1 MKYVLFMTIHI
12 ETRKVQKTGG
22 SSYIISLPKVWIEKH
37 GIEKKDTLGILSQ
50 PDGNLLITPN
60 INSEEY
66 IKSKNFDVDGI
77 TDPQYLFRLLIGA
90 YIMGYTIITIISS
103 KRFEPIIRDCIRNFT
118 KIAIGPEII
127 EETNQRIL
135 IKDLLNPKEMP
146 FERTIKRMYILA
158 QTMHEDAIRAL
169 ETGDKKLAKEVIER
183 DNEID
188 RLHWLVGRQSHIV
201 LRDIILC
208 QKMGIT
214 LEDASHYQFM
224 SKFLE
229 RIGDHAVNIAKN
241 LLLIDYKKVD
251 KKLLENIS
259 NVSKFSLE
267 LLDVSL
273 DAWQQKNIK
282 IANENIEKI
291 KNLTDECEKII
302 TTTENN
308 VEISVPLGYIIES
321 IRRTGEYSG
330 DISEIIINNLI

>member
-1 MKYVLFMTIHI
+1 MTLHI

-22 SSYIISLPKVWIEKH
+22 SSFIISLPIVWIKKH
-37 GIEKKDTLGILSQ
+37 GVEKNDTLGILSQ

-77 TDPQYLFRLLIGA
+77 TDPHYLFRLLIGA
-90 YIMGYTIITIISS
+90 YIMGCTVITIKSS
-103 KRFEPIIRDCIRNFT
+103 KRFEPNIRDCVRNFT

-127 EETNQRIL
+127 EESNQRIL

-146 FERTIKRMYILA
+146 FERTIKRMYILV
-158 QTMHEDAIRAL
+158 QTMHEDAIKAL
-169 ETGDKKLAKEVIER
+169 ETGDKQLAEEVIER

-241 LLLIDYKKVD
+241 LLLIDYKEVD

-267 LLDVSL
+267 LLDISL

-282 IANENIEKI
+282 LANENIDKI
-291 KNLTDECEKII
+291 KKLTEECEKII
-302 TTTENN
+302 TITENN
-308 VEISVPLGYIIES
+308 VKISVPLGYIIES
-321 IRRTGEYSG
+321 IRRTGEYSS

>member
-1 MKYVLFMTIHI
+1 MTLHI

-22 SSYIISLPKVWIEKH
+22 SSFIISLPIVWIKKH
-37 GIEKKDTLGILSQ
+37 GVEKNDTLGILSQ

-77 TDPQYLFRLLIGA
+77 TDPHYLFRLLIGA
-90 YIMGYTIITIISS
+90 YIMGYTVITIKSS
-103 KRFEPIIRDCIRNFT
+103 KRFEPNIRDCVRNFT

-127 EETNQRIL
+127 EESNQRIL

-146 FERTIKRMYILA
+146 FERTIKRMYILV
-158 QTMHEDAIRAL
+158 QTMHEDAIKAL
-169 ETGDKKLAKEVIER
+169 ETGDKQLAKEVIER

-241 LLLIDYKKVD
+241 LLLIDYKEVD

-267 LLDVSL
+267 LLDISL

-282 IANENIEKI
+282 LANENIDKI
-291 KNLTDECEKII
+291 KKLTEECEKII
-302 TTTENN
+302 TITENN
-308 VEISVPLGYIIES
+308 VKISVPLGYIIES
-321 IRRTGEYSG
+321 IRRTGEYSA

>member
-1 MKYVLFMTIHI
+1 MTLHI

-22 SSYIISLPKVWIEKH
+22 ASYIISLPKVWIEKH
-37 GIEKKDTLGILSQ
+37 GVEKNDTLGILSQ

-77 TDPQYLFRLLIGA
+77 KDPQYLFRLLIGA
-90 YIMGYTIITIISS
+90 YIMGYTIITIKCS
-103 KRFEPIIRDCIRNFT
+103 KKFEPIIRDCVRNFT

-127 EETNQRIL
+127 EESNQRIL

-158 QTMHEDAIRAL
+158 QTMHEDAIKSL
-169 ETGDKKLAKEVIER
+169 ENGDKKLAKEVIER

-188 RLHWLVGRQSHIV
+188 RLHWLIGRQSHIV

-241 LLLIDYKKVD
+241 LLLIDYQKVD
-251 KKLLENIS
+251 KGLLENVS

-267 LLDVSL
+267 LLNVSL

-282 IANENIEKI
+282 LANENIEQI
-291 KNLTDECEKII
+291 KYLTDECEKII
-302 TTTENN
+302 ATTENA
-308 VEISVPLGYIIES
+308 VEISVPIGYIIES